1 MSNPINTGSHPKALW
16 PGVNA
21 WFGAK
26 YDQFSP
32 EYTKIFDVQGSTQ
45 HFEEDVEHAGFG
57 LAPVKPEGVSA
68 AFQGH
73 SQGYISRYTHVAYAL
88 GYIVTKEE
96 QADNL
101 YEKVSRQRA
110 SSLAY
115 SMSQTRENVGA
126 NILNRAFTAGYT
138 GGDGKVLGATDHTMQ
153 NGDSFANIIT
163 AADLSEASL
172 EELCIL
178 IGNMTDSMGLKASIR
193 PKCLIIN
200 IAEQF
205 NAQRI
210 LKSVLQSDTANN
222 AINALN
228 SMNSIPETAV
238 NHYLTNADAFFITTN
253 APEGLKWFDRAPV
266 EFTHDG
272 DFDTENDKS
281 KAYMRFS
288 AGWTDPRGI
297 VCSEGA

>member
-1 MSNPINTGSHPKALW
+1 MSVITTGSHPKALW

-26 YDQFSP
+26 YDQFAP
-32 EYTKIFDVQGSTQ
+32 EYPKIFEVQGSQQ
-45 HFEEDVEHAGFG
+45 HFEEDVEHSGFG
-57 LAPVKPEGVSA
+57 MAPVKPEGSGSA
-68 AFQGH
+68 YQGH

-126 NILNRAFTAGYT
+126 NILNRAFSSSYL
-138 GGDGKVLGATDHTMQ
+138 GGDGLELSSSIHTMK
-153 NGDSFANIIT
+153 NGSTYANEIT

-178 IGNMTDSMGLKASIR
+178 IGNMTDTMGLKASIR

-253 APEGLKWFDRAPV
+253 APEGLKWFDRAAV